1 MHAESIE
8 LQIERQ
14 YIMAARAGSLA
25 DLVRS
30 CLQPAAS
37 MPAQL
42 SSSVSGRS
50 AAPLVIAR
58 SYTAQP
64 AYSNDPWPDDQEAA
78 ESRAQHSGEP
88 GAGAAVHRGVP
99 SRRQSG
105 LGHLIRG
112 THS

>member
-1 MHAESIE
+1 
-8 LQIERQ
+8 
-14 YIMAARAGSLA
+14 MAARAGSLA

-30 CLQPAAS
+30 CMQPAAC

-50 AAPLVIAR
+50 VAPMAVFR

-78 ESRAQHSGEP
+78 DSRAQHSGDP
-88 GAGAAVHRGVP
+88 GVSFGDRLSVP
-99 SRRQSG
+99 SPSN
-105 LGHLIRG
+105 RG
-112 THS
+112 